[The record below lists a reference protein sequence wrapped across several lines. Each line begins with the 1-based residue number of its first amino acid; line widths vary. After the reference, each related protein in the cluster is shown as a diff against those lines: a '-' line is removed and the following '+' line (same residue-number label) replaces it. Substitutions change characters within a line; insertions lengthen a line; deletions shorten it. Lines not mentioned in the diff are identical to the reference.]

1 MSTNDPDISQLEG
14 GLFAYGGKSVIIWAS
29 LFIVLCTLFVALRF
43 ISLRIARRP
52 IGLEDWLIVPAWI
65 IEIGL
70 CANGI
75 CSVVY
80 GGVGRHLAYVR
91 MYEPHGLV
99 SWAQT
104 LFVTE
109 LLYGLVFPIEK
120 TTILLLYLRL
130 FRIHRW
136 FRITTYVLIAYIW
149 LWGISEVIVAIS
161 QCTPIAYQWDKSLH
175 GHCIDQLAYYRW
187 VSVPNVIHD
196 VVMLILPLPIIWTL
210 QMDVRQKLALSGVF
224 LIGSIGCIASFVR
237 LSIFFKLNAL
247 SDNTW
252 ASIQLQPWTLAETG
266 VILISACLPA
276 LWPLISRAMAR
287 TGTLRSGFSKGMSA
301 REELE
306 SNQSK
311 GNDAWRSSRSGFIG
325 TTNEFI
331 PLEDTEDRATATYN
345 ARDASGQT
353 RATNHK
359 EGINVT
365 TEIAWTV
372 SHGAESSKLNEI
384 IISS

>member
-1 MSTNDPDISQLEG
+1 MSTDDPDVSQLEG
-14 GLFAYGGKSVIIWAS
+14 GLFAYGGQSVIIWAS
-29 LFIVLCTLFVALRF
+29 LFIILCTLFVTLRF
-43 ISLRIARRP
+43 VSLRVGRRP
-52 IGLEDWLIVPAWI
+52 IGLEDWLILPAWI
-65 IEIGL
+65 VELGL

-75 CSVVY
+75 SSVIY
-80 GGVGRHLAYVR
+80 GGVGRHEAYVLK
-91 MYEPHGLV
+91 YEPHAFET
-99 SWAQT
+99 WAQT

-136 FRITTYVLIAYIW
+136 FRITTYLLITYIW

-161 QCTPIAYQWDKSLH
+161 QCIPIAYQWDKSLN

-196 VVMLILPLPIIWTL
+196 VIMLILPLPMVWSL
-210 QMDVRQKLALSGVF
+210 QIDLRQKLALSGVF

-252 ASIQLQPWTLAETG
+252 ASIQLQSWTLAETG

-276 LWPLISRAMAR
+276 LWPLVLRIITRSN
-287 TGTLRSGFSKGMSA
+287 TLRSTFSKGLSA
-301 REELE
+301 REGLD
-306 SNQSK
+306 SNQSR
-311 GNDAWRSSRSGFIG
+311 GNETWRSSRPGFMG
-325 TTNEFI
+325 NTNEFI
-331 PLEDTEDRATATYN
+331 PLEDVEDRAATTFKVEG
-345 ARDASGQT
+345 SPSQT
-353 RATNHK
+353 QATNHK
-359 EGINVT
+359 KGINVT
-365 TEIAWTV
+365 TEISWTV
-372 SHGAESSKLNEI
+372 GQDDGAAKLN
-384 IISS
+384 

>member
-1 MSTNDPDISQLEG
+1 MLTDDPDISQLEG
-14 GLFAYGGKSVIIWAS
+14 GVFAYGGRSVIIWAS
-29 LFIVLCTLFVALRF
+29 LFIVLSTLFVTLRF
-43 ISLRIARRP
+43 VSISIGRRP

-65 IEIGL
+65 IEVGL

-75 CSVVY
+75 CS
-80 GGVGRHLAYVR
+80 RHEAYVLK
-91 MYEPHGLV
+91 YEPHGLE

-130 FRIHRW
+130 FHVHRW
-136 FRITTYVLIAYIW
+136 FRITTYILIAYIW
-149 LWGISEVIVAIS
+149 LWGISEVIVAIA
-161 QCTPIAYQWDKSLH
+161 QCIPIAYQWDKSLD
-175 GHCIDQLAYYRW
+175 GHCINQLAYYRW

-196 VVMLILPLPIIWTL
+196 VVMLVLPLPMVWSL
-210 QMDVRQKLALSGVF
+210 QIDLRQKVALSGVF

-252 ASIQLQPWTLAETG
+252 ASIQLQSWTLAETG

-276 LWPLISRAMAR
+276 LWPLILRAMKHA
-287 TGTLRSGFSKGMSA
+287 GTLRSDLSKGSSA
-301 REELE
+301 REGLE
-306 SNQSK
+306 SNKSK
-311 GNDAWRSSRSGFIG
+311 GNESWRSSRPGFMV

-331 PLEDTEDRATATYN
+331 PLGDVEDRAPSVYKVAG
-345 ARDASGQT
+345 AASQNQT
-353 RATNHK
+353 TNHK
-359 EGINVT
+359 NGINVT
-365 TEIAWTV
+365 TEISWTINQ
-372 SHGAESSKLNEI
+372 GAD
-384 IISS
+384 ISTR